1 MIVRQSALPVSCTTA
16 RHASSLFALPAL
28 ATDCPLYVVDLSQGP
43 ATGLHA
49 ARELG
54 AQLGVELPAS
64 VMGRAPG
71 EQDPT
76 RLVSTWV
83 DAEGRGDSIM
93 AHNAAIAELVAGA
106 LCSRTQGALLILLGA
121 ADETTLPA
129 EERHFLWFLLH
140 HLADAPIAVV
150 IQVNDAERL
159 AALCPWI
166 APQWVDAAA
175 AEPTVAPHDEHDP
188 LAWLPGLV
196 PSTLLVA
203 LAELGHGQ
211 TIACLPLD
219 GALHFVAP
227 ECRPAAASRPPSFA
241 PAVLAVVREY
251 PLLHAQ
257 LVARGLSPAAAD
269 FTALARSAWAIAGQG
284 GCTLAERVLE
294 ALVAGAAAARL
305 PAYGPLLRELQ
316 SLRISAQEY
325 RRTGAQQAERALLD
339 DELWRDFLLTRAW
352 GKALSGD
359 AAGSLADFQEAGPP
373 SLAKAATAID
383 LYLCNIYALALFRNG
398 RADEA
403 LAIEEGIGRRLDF
416 APQPN
421 FHLRYINHFN
431 NARLH
436 RAAGRTAQERAH
448 LEGVFATTDGLRT
461 ESDQIYLNL
470 TLAALEEREGR
481 ADAALASTWRACV
494 HWLSGRVPEA
504 IGWRTLLAL
513 FSRRI
518 TLAPQ
523 DLGRVSQALLELLQR
538 RVAACHLPLPTLP
551 ATAPSFLNIR
561 QAPEVTSPR
570 RVAHLAPR
578 YGVLVAA
585 TERHASALDSA
596 PHHPLAALVS
606 ALHAADAGLTGA
618 PPATWLVD
626 DGYGADIPQG
636 RDGLVA
642 AALRWDA
649 TPNASSGVTVD
660 EAALLA
666 CTLTRGAGVADIA
679 TPDEGVVVSFKRYL
693 APFDA
698 PRALQPIVK
707 QLHEDG
713 ITLADAVALRPD
725 PELLPVVSARHLL
738 RRLEMARVAR
748 LVVPATHA

>member
-1 MIVRQSALPVSCTTA
+1 MIVRQSALPVNCTTA
-16 RHASSLFALPAL
+16 RHASSLFAIPAL
-28 ATDCPLYVVDLSQGP
+28 ATDCPLFVVDLSQGP

-93 AHNAAIAELVAGA
+93 AHNAAIAELVASA
-106 LCSRTQGALLILLGA
+106 LRDRPQGALLILLGD
-121 ADETTLPA
+121 ADATTLPA

-140 HLADAPIAVV
+140 HLADATLSV
-150 IQVNDAERL
+150 ILQVSDEARL
-159 AALCPWI
+159 RELCPWI
-166 APQWVDAAA
+166 APHWLQTA
-175 AEPTVAPHDEHDP
+175 AEPTIAPRDEHDP

-211 TIACLPLD
+211 TIACLPLE

-227 ECRPAAASRPPSFA
+227 ECRPPATSRPPTFTA
-241 PAVLAVVREY
+241 AVLAVIREY

-257 LVARGLSPAAAD
+257 LVARGMPPSGGD

-294 ALVAGAAAARL
+294 ALVAGAAAARM

-325 RRTGAQQAERALLD
+325 RRTGAQPADRALLD
-339 DELWRDFLLTRAW
+339 DETWRDFLLTRAW

-359 AAGSLADFQEAGPP
+359 AAGSFADFQEAGPP

-398 RADEA
+398 RADDA

-436 RAAGRTAQERAH
+436 RAAGRTADERKH
-448 LEGVFATTDGLRT
+448 LDGVLATTDGLRT

-470 TLAALEEREGR
+470 TLAALEEREGN
-481 ADAALASTWRACV
+481 AAAALASTWRACV
-494 HWLSGRVPEA
+494 HWLSGSVPEA

-523 DLGRVSQALLELLQR
+523 DLGLVSQALLELLQR
-538 RVAACHLPLPTLP
+538 RVAACQLPLPPLP
-551 ATAPSFLNIR
+551 TTVPSFLNIR
-561 QAPEVTSPR
+561 QARDVGTPR
-570 RVAHLAPR
+570 RTVHLAPR

-585 TERHASALDSA
+585 AERHASALDSA

-606 ALHAADAGLTGA
+606 ALHAADAGLAGA
-618 PPATWLVD
+618 APATWLVD

-636 RDGLVA
+636 RDGLIA

-649 TPNASSGVTVD
+649 APDAASGVVID
-660 EAALLA
+660 DAALLA
-666 CTLTRGAGVADIA
+666 CTLQTGAGVAHVAAQD
-679 TPDEGVVVSFKRYL
+679 DGVVVSFKRYL
-693 APFDA
+693 PPFEA
-698 PRALQPIVK
+698 PRALQPVVK
-707 QLHEDG
+707 GLLREG
-713 ITLADAVALRPD
+713 GLTLADAVALRPD
-725 PELLPVVSARHLL
+725 PELSPLVSARHLL

-748 LVVPATHA
+748 LVIPAVT